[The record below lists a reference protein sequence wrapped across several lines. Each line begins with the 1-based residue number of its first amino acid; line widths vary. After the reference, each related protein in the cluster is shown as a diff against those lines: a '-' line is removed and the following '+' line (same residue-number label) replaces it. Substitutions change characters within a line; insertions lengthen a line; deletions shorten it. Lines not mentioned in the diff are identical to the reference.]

1 MTASSPLP
9 APTLLPLLRYRELGA
24 ALDWLQTAFGFEK
37 QVAVSDPD
45 GAVIYAQMTFGPS
58 MLMLGAVR
66 ETDLDSLMRQPDEVG
81 GVETQ
86 SCYVVVD
93 DADAH
98 HERAVAAGAEVVLP
112 LKSDG
117 LGRRGYTCR
126 DPQGHL
132 WSFGTYNPAKSV
144 TTAEPLERVVP
155 MAAQRAWPRRIAL
168 AASLVLAVVSGW
180 WAHAAIPAGSLIA
193 FARQGEAESA
203 LSELAKVRAEKRM
216 LDEALAQQRSDVER
230 IRRDR
235 MAALQQVEDVRKEA
249 VGLRE
254 ANAAAEKAVAELKS
268 ELERERERQV
278 RADAVFETKDSSAT
292 IASEPPQ
299 TVLATRSEGD
309 AVAPTASTGAPSQAT
324 AETTSETSG
333 RLETSATNA
342 RETPPPKLAQKQS
355 AATQRTKRSASKT
368 GSPSRS
374 SYVVELSDVSWPYTA
389 WHEKHR

>member
-389 WHEKHR
+389 WHEKQP

>member
-155 MAAQRAWPRRIAL
+155 MAAHRVWPRRTAL

-193 FARQGEAESA
+193 FARQGDGESA
-203 LSELAKVRAEKRM
+203 LSELAKVRAEKRT
-216 LDEALAQQRSDVER
+216 LDEALAQQRSEVER

-235 MAALQQVEDVRKEA
+235 MAALQHVEDVRKEA
-249 VGLRE
+249 LGLRE
-254 ANAAAEKAVAELKS
+254 AKAAAEKAVAELKS
-268 ELERERERQV
+268 ELERERQV
-278 RADAVFETKDSSAT
+278 KAEAAFEPKDSSAT
-292 IASEPPQ
+292 IASEPSP
-299 TVLATRSEGD
+299 TVSAVPSEGD
-309 AVAPTASTGAPSQAT
+309 SIAPAASAGAPSQDPVET
-324 AETTSETSG
+324 ASQTTG

-342 RETPPPKLAQKQS
+342 REAPPSKIAQKQS
-355 AATQRTKRSASKT
+355 AVTQRTKRPASKT
-368 GSPSRS
+368 GGPSRP